1 MGLKTTNLQLL
12 IGQISGFLAMD
23 EFKRHFGQLNPQNG
37 QYYFSTVRSGVI
49 VGIVSHCR
57 VLENRR
63 VLTPSSS
70 MSETFSE
77 LCWLLPLRT
86 EQVESYQSRV
96 SV

>member
-1 MGLKTTNLQLL
+1 MGIKTTNLQFL

-49 VGIVSHCR
+49 VSIVSYCR
-57 VLENRR
+57 VLENRG
-63 VLTPSSS
+63 VLTRSSS

-77 LCWLLPLRT
+77 PC
-86 EQVESYQSRV
+86 
-96 SV
+96 